1 MSTIYKNFGV
11 DFDTNQSNNHFK
23 VISKTGEELNINPE
37 TLQIKQLNTANTGK
51 SKSLNGYKID
61 QVFSDFKGAGFTD
74 KLANFYTITL
84 QNIADDQEVDVLG
97 LYKKD
102 ESGDVIITDILL
114 NHINETLPNS
124 VRFQNP
130 VLKSTDKYVRLL
142 IGA

>member
-11 DFDTNQSNNHFK
+11 DFDTNRSDNHFK
-23 VISKTGEELNINPE
+23 VVSKTGEELNINPE
-37 TLQIKQLNTANTGK
+37 TLQVEQLNTANTGK
-51 SKSLNGYKID
+51 GRSLNGYKID
-61 QVFSDFKGAGFTD
+61 QVFSDFKGAGLTD

-84 QNIADDQEVDVLG
+84 QNIADSQEVDILS

-114 NHINETLPNS
+114 NHINETLPS
-124 VRFQNP
+124 AVRFQNP
-130 VLKSTDKYVRLL
+130 VTKSTDKYVRLL

>member
-37 TLQIKQLNTANTGK
+37 ALQIKRLNTANTGK

>member
-11 DFDTNQSNNHFK
+11 DFDTNKSNNHYK
-23 VISKTGEELNINPE
+23 IISKTGEELNINPA
-37 TLQIKQLNTANTGK
+37 TLQLEQLNTTANTP
-51 SKSLNGYKID
+51 SRSLNGYKID
-61 QVFSDFKGAGFTD
+61 EVFSDFKGAGLTD

-84 QNIADDQEVDVLG
+84 QNIADVQEVDVLG

-102 ESGDVIITDILL
+102 ESGDIIITDILL
-114 NHINETLPNS
+114 DHINETLPNA

-130 VLKSTDKYVRLL
+130 VSKSTDKYVRLL

>member
-11 DFDTNQSNNHFK
+11 DFDTNQSDNHFK
-23 VISKTGEELNINPE
+23 VISKTGEELNINAE
-37 TLQIKQLNTANTGK
+37 TLQLKQLNRTDTRR
-51 SKSLNGYKID
+51 SINGYKID
-61 QVFSDFKGAGFTD
+61 QVFSDFKNAGLTD

-84 QNIADDQEVDVLG
+84 QNIADSQEVDVLS

-102 ESGDVIITDILL
+102 VSGNVIITDILL
-114 NHINETLPNS
+114 NHINETLPNA

-130 VLKSTDKYVRLL
+130 VTKSSDKYVRLL

>member
-11 DFDTNQSNNHFK
+11 DFDTNQSDNHYK
-23 VISKTGEELNINPE
+23 VISKTGEELNINAE
-37 TLQIKQLNTANTGK
+37 TLQLKQLNRTDTRR
-51 SKSLNGYKID
+51 SINGYKID
-61 QVFSDFKGAGFTD
+61 QVFSDFKNAGLTD

-84 QNIADDQEVDVLG
+84 QNIADSQEVDVLS

-102 ESGDVIITDILL
+102 VSGNVIITDILL
-114 NHINETLPNS
+114 NHINETLPNA

-130 VLKSTDKYVRLL
+130 VTKSSDKYVRLL